1 MSVTPEA
8 RKAVW
13 DKIQALFYEQVPAMK
28 VGDAY
33 AYDIASPKV
42 KGFAKTPTTGRA
54 SGACPS
60 SSAHPPGFIGL
71 GGAPRTCRPGHL
83 VEPYIRRRP
92 TVRMWSFVLKRAGA
106 TFVTLVAASVLIFA
120 FIHLVPGDPI
130 YVLLGDTATPEQVDL
145 VRHQLGLDQP
155 IVLQYLLWAGKA
167 LTGDLGRSIFFQ
179 APVLSVIA
187 DGAETSL
194 LLATI
199 TMIWVVLIGVPIGMV
214 AAMRQGSWL
223 DQSLSGVAMLMAS
236 VPTFWVGLYLILIF
250 AAWLGWLP
258 SSGYPSIFE
267 AGGLANLRYL
277 LLPSLTLAAP
287 NAALILRLTR
297 ASMLDVSREDYVRTA
312 RAKGI
317 RPWQVVRRHILRNA
331 LLAVVSAFGF
341 TFAALIS
348 EAVVTETVFA
358 LPGIGRLVVQSIL
371 RRDYPVIQ
379 GIILVIVVL
388 YLAINLIVDLSYRM
402 LDPRVE
408 LE

>member
-1 MSVTPEA
+1 
-8 RKAVW
+8 
-13 DKIQALFYEQVPAMK
+13 
-28 VGDAY
+28 
-33 AYDIASPKV
+33 
-42 KGFAKTPTTGRA
+42 
-54 SGACPS
+54 
-60 SSAHPPGFIGL
+60 
-71 GGAPRTCRPGHL
+71 
-83 VEPYIRRRP
+83 
-92 TVRMWSFVLKRAGA
+92 MWSYALKRAGA
-106 TFVTLVAASVLIFA
+106 TAVTLIAASVLVFA

-130 YVLLGDTATPEQVDL
+130 YVLLGDTATPDQVDAL
-145 VRHQLGLDQP
+145 RHELGLDQP
-155 IVLQYLLWAGKA
+155 IIVQYFWWVGNA
-167 LTGDLGRSIFFQ
+167 LTGNLGQSIFFQ

-187 DGAETSL
+187 DGAETSF

-199 TMIWVVLIGVPIGMV
+199 TMVWIVIIGVPIGMI

-267 AGGLANLRYL
+267 GAGLANLRYL
-277 LLPSLTLAAP
+277 LLPSITLAAP

-317 RPWQVVRRHILRNA
+317 RPWQVVRKHIFRNA

-388 YLAINLIVDLSYRM
+388 YLAINLIVDLSYRL